1 MKHKTKSPGGG
12 QQMPRILVID
22 DDASL
27 RETMRIILHTSFRV
41 TTVPSVDAAIEE
53 LGHCLPDGIIMDLSM
68 PIKDGLQGLREIRP
82 LHPSLPIIMLTGYAD
97 SQTSQQALELGASEI
112 MRKPFDLVE
121 LITRISKIT
130 EAAQTTQAKQDSVAA
145 V

>member
-1 MKHKTKSPGGG
+1 MK
-12 QQMPRILVID
+12 RILVID
-22 DDASL
+22 DDDSL
-27 RETMRIILHTSFRV
+27 RETMRIILQSSFRV

-53 LGHCLPDGIIMDLSM
+53 LGQGKPDGIVIDLNM
-68 PIKDGLQGLREIRP
+68 PGKDGLQGLREIRP

-97 SQTSQQALELGASEI
+97 SETSQQALDLGASEI

-121 LITRISKIT
+121 LITRLSDLTGAT
-130 EAAQTTQAKQDSVAA
+130 EAKAVRDSVAA